1 MGSGIEVGGG
11 MEDLGDAGATINSG
25 MSIQGT
31 TSPRTMRS
39 GRIIKCIDE

>member
-1 MGSGIEVGGG
+1 MGGDIEVGGG

-31 TSPRTMRS
+31 TSTRTVRS
-39 GRIIKCIDE
+39 GKIIKYIDE